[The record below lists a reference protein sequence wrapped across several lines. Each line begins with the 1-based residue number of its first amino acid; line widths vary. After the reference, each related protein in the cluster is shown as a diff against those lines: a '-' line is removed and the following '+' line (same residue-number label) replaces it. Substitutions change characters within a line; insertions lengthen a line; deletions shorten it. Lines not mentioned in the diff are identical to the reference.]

1 MNKINNSKNPVTNNV
16 FKEGA
21 IKYVESIIYYRIENY
36 LKIYYIIICQG
47 RINLTAFKAHIAQLV
62 RASVL

>member
-36 LKIYYIIICQG
+36 LKIYYIIIC
-47 RINLTAFKAHIAQLV
+47 
-62 RASVL
+62 